1 MKKSQLKEAIKNEIK
16 SVLSEN
22 QMTTD
27 EAFRILRD
35 IEAILPKRLS
45 PSHIQLMGKALDHL
59 QAGEIT
65 KMMDRERGLSETRL
79 NQNVGL
85 AHIKSSGENDGGR
98 AMMSHLKHN
107 DFKNAPDMEAYT
119 DGFVKGASN
128 SADYLKS
135 KLGQAI
141 RGGGDEES
149 LMGLVG
155 LNEISSTEAN
165 AQLMEIVEHQ
175 KSILNLLKELKKGA
189 DLDAAIRIIENEV
202 GKTLTK
208 VKNLEQIKGL
218 QTTFADI
225 REDRKAKEYI
235 QSIEDPEEREAE
247 KKRMFGDDDLKESF
261 NPEVSRAVDRFIT
274 AMADKY
280 GYSMQ
285 DAVYAIMAA
294 LKQRNYDGLNEVED
308 MDDDEM
314 DKAAAKSAK
323 KGDSI
328 TATSN
333 KLQKLTK
340 QMKDVAG
347 SYKRAKKANATND
360 MEKYV
365 EQLKKMT
372 TEKKKLEKAL

>member
-1 MKKSQLKEAIKNEIK
+1 
-16 SVLSEN
+16 
-22 QMTTD
+22 
-27 EAFRILRD
+27 
-35 IEAILPKRLS
+35 
-45 PSHIQLMGKALDHL
+45 MGQALDAL

-65 KMMDRERGLSETRL
+65 R
-79 NQNVGL
+79 
-85 AHIKSSGENDGGR
+85 
-98 AMMSHLKHN
+98 MMS
-107 DFKNAPDMEAYT
+107 DEERE
-119 DGFVKGASN
+119 
-128 SADYLKS
+128 S
-135 KLGQAI
+135 KLQQAI

-189 DLDAAIRIIENEV
+189 DLDAAIGMIKNEV

-208 VKNLEQIKGL
+208 VKNLKQIKGL

-333 KLQKLTK
+333 KLQKLVK
-340 QMKDVAG
+340 QMK
-347 SYKRAKKANATND
+347 SKAKEFKASEGDAK
-360 MEKYV
+360 EKIKD
-365 EQLKKMT
+365 ELKKMT